1 MATLPV
7 YRRQISPSSA
17 AMPVG
22 NAGELGTTR
31 GVDAIAQGA
40 NALVSAAQRADQM
53 NNRNAALLNDA
64 MQRKLTEDAHAWTAN
79 ALSNDHIAWSDWMAK
94 AREEA
99 PPGAPNFAGDFL
111 KTFDAQT
118 ENALK
123 AAPDDQSKRFYE
135 QRRVALRASLFESA
149 RTFEA
154 QQSIKYREQQWD
166 DSISNVERIAA
177 RDPEQGKV
185 SMAEQEAIL
194 RASPNQALA
203 RIKIA
208 KMRETVAKSAVQGMV
223 ERNPELAL
231 RTLDAYFNVQSM
243 PVQPTAPDGQVFA
256 PPDAGYAGGPE
267 FAALSAKLAAKSTFD
282 DRLKILR
289 AEAEDP
295 RYDQKTRDGIRR
307 EIAAV
312 EKQAAKAPAVALPSA
327 EPPPLKDGKPA
338 SGNWAVD
345 SLDPQTAWTMR
356 NRAQADVRRLQ
367 AQAAAQAADRDRLVA
382 AQAKSVSDMMN
393 DGYTPNPQ
401 LLSDIKAAA
410 AGTQYAGML
419 ADAEQRLAVT
429 SGFRVMSDAQRT
441 AVLDQ
446 SRARGN
452 AQQWTPAERSTYEA
466 LTTLDG
472 KIRQAYRD
480 EPLRAGVMQGVL
492 PALAP
497 LDTTSLQTVVASLL
511 GRVQQAKAV
520 SARTGTPVSPFTSEE
535 ADGIASQLAT
545 LAPREQSVAIAN
557 LSRMTGPQ
565 GQAIAAQ
572 LDKKDKSLALAF
584 ALGTQMTGGST
595 DSLHTPPRFVAEMVL
610 KGARAEKDGTSTKNE
625 KVPGV
630 KAAQWKATITT
641 ALDGVLPS
649 QDMGDKVRDAALYIA
664 HGIASEQGGELSK
677 DDLERA
683 ARLAVGGNIVEHN
696 GRKVALPGGTDAS
709 WLEDK
714 LRKVTPADFQTQAPD
729 GKVIAGGQTIDSEE
743 FVKTLP
749 GQQLLSVRPGQYA
762 VIVGGRPVLTSSGRP
777 LILGMQ

>member
-7 YRRQISPSSA
+7 YRRQISPTSA

-22 NAGELGTTR
+22 NAGELGTTQ
-31 GVDAIAQGA
+31 GADAIAQGA
-40 NALVSAAQRADQM
+40 NALVGAVQRADQV

-79 ALSNDHIAWSDWMAK
+79 ALSNDHVAWSDWMAK

-118 ENALK
+118 EEALK

-135 QRRVALRASLFESA
+135 QRRIALRASLFESA

-154 QQSIKYREQQWD
+154 QQGIKYREQQWD
-166 DSISNVERIAA
+166 DAISNVERIAA

-185 SMAEQEAIL
+185 AMAEQEAIL

-203 RIKIA
+203 QLKIS
-208 KMRETVAKSAVQGMV
+208 KMRDTVAKSAVQGMV

-231 RTLDAYFNVQSM
+231 HTLDDYFGVQSQPAVPQAM
-243 PVQPTAPDGQVFA
+243 PGSSLGGSEY
-256 PPDAGYAGGPE
+256 DA
-267 FAALSAKLAAKSTFD
+267 LNAKLAAKSTFD

-401 LLSDIKAAA
+401 LLADVKAAA

-429 SGFRVMSDAQRT
+429 SGFRVMSDSQRT

-446 SRARGN
+446 FRARGN

-466 LTTLDG
+466 LNTLDG

-497 LDTTSLQTVVASLL
+497 LDTTNLQTVVASLP
-511 GRVQQAKAV
+511 GRVQQAEAV
-520 SARTGTPVSPFTSEE
+520 SARTGAPVSPFTSEE